1 MSFQMSLDD
10 HSHIHTRFYGV
21 LTSFAARIL
30 AAFFIIPE
38 FLWLFQFN
46 LKQGES
52 KIRETSIFANILDFY
67 IVFQSSQ
74 LLGFTALLYYEHK
87 ATSLRT
93 WNESEL
99 YVILSLLESMYDLII
114 EIILCIYFQIFKCL
128 RRVNSEM

>member
-1 MSFQMSLDD
+1 MSFQMSVDD
-10 HSHIHTRFYGV
+10 RSHIHTRFYGV

-30 AAFFIIPE
+30 AAIFISPE

-46 LKQGES
+46 LKQGVS

-67 IVFQSSQ
+67 IAFQSSQ

-87 ATSLRT
+87 ATPLRT

-99 YVILSLLESMYDLII
+99 YVVLSLVESMYDMII
-114 EIILCIYFQIFKCL
+114 EIILCIFFQISKYF
-128 RRVNSEM
+128 RRMSSAI